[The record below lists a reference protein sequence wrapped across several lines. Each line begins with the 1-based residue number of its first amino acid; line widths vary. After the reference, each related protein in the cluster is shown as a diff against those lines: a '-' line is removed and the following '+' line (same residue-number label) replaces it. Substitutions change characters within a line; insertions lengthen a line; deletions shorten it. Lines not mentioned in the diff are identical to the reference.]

1 MESENDLAQLKA
13 YGEEMGLHGA
23 LTLKSLIDSHRHLR
37 SLNLERSVEWQQEV
51 KKGYEAGY
59 ANGRAQAIEYD
70 YLSRETLQAM
80 TLGQLAEILV
90 ERDGA

>member
-1 MESENDLAQLKA
+1 MEDENDLAQLEA
-13 YGEEMGLHGA
+13 YGEEMDLHGA
-23 LTLKSLIDSHRHLR
+23 LTLKSLIDSHRRLR
-37 SLNLERSVEWQQEV
+37 SLNLERSEEWQQQV

-59 ANGRAQAIEYD
+59 TNGRAQAIEHD
-70 YLSRETLQAM
+70 FLSRETLQTM